1 MYIYEFFYSFR
12 SFGIALGLL
21 GKPRVK
27 YMIKP
32 GKEQE
37 SVTAL
42 VLVPQSNLAIQY
54 YRWLSRIAEVSI
66 STEEVGINT
75 DRIVQRLIREG
86 QEHVTVGMKKLYETK
101 PHILIST
108 PQAVLDLYKED
119 PDLVPLEYLS
129 TVVVDEVDYL
139 IETVPKKSP
148 ERAWGGSY
156 EKAIKKIRAHP
167 GATRELLDMVF
178 TARKEINARMQEWA
192 WDEGAEEP
200 YRKDTFVGSR
210 DMPGPQLVASSATL
224 RTHLS
229 NYLYD
234 ESGWLN
240 KSFVMKV
247 KNTGSKPVKKTKETA
262 DERVREGALS
272 GRVKHCIIEVSKTEV
287 RNVEGA
293 IDVTEDGAEQVDTHK
308 LLGDLADERPPRNHM
323 IDKG

>member
-1 MYIYEFFYSFR
+1 MN
-12 SFGIALGLL
+12 
-21 GKPRVK
+21 
-27 YMIKP
+27 KP

-54 YRWLSRIAEVSI
+54 YRWLSRITEGSI
-66 STEEVGINT
+66 STEEVGIET
-75 DRIVQRLIREG
+75 DRIVQRLVREG
-86 QEHVTVGMKKLYETK
+86 QEHVTAGMKKLSETK

-108 PQAVLDLYKED
+108 PQAVLDLYKKD
-119 PDLVPLEYLS
+119 PDLVPFEYLS

-139 IETVPKKSP
+139 IETVPKKNP
-148 ERAWGGSY
+148 ERAWRGSY
-156 EKAIKKIRAHP
+156 EKAIKKIRTHP
-167 GATRELLDMVF
+167 GATRELLDMIF
-178 TARKEINARMQEWA
+178 TARKEVNARMQEWA
-192 WDEGAEEP
+192 WDEGAEGP
-200 YRKDTFVGSR
+200 YRKGSFFGSR
-210 DMPGPQLVASSATL
+210 DMPGPQLVVSSATL

-234 ESGWLN
+234 ESGWMN

-247 KNTGSKPVKKTKETA
+247 KNTDSKPVKKTEETA
-262 DERVREGALS
+262 EERVREGASS

-293 IDVTEDGAEQVDTHK
+293 IDVTEDGAEQVETHK

>member
-1 MYIYEFFYSFR
+1 
-12 SFGIALGLL
+12 
-21 GKPRVK
+21 
-27 YMIKP
+27 MIKP
-32 GKEQE
+32 NKEQE

-54 YRWLSRIAEVSI
+54 YRWLSRIAEGLI
-66 STEEVGINT
+66 STEEVGIET
-75 DRIVQRLIREG
+75 DRIVQRLVREG
-86 QEHVTVGMKKLYETK
+86 QEHVTAGMKKLYETK

-108 PQAVLDLYKED
+108 PQAVLDLYKKD
-119 PDLVPLEYLS
+119 PDLVPFEYLS

-139 IETVPKKSP
+139 IETVPKKNP
-148 ERAWGGSY
+148 ERAWRGSY

-167 GATRELLDMVF
+167 GVTRELLNIIF
-178 TARKEINARMQEWA
+178 AARKEVNARMQEWA
-192 WDEGAEEP
+192 WDEGAEGP
-200 YRKDTFVGSR
+200 YRKGSFFGSR
-210 DMPGPQLVASSATL
+210 DMPGPQLVVSSATL

-229 NYLYD
+229 DYLHD

-247 KNTGSKPVKKTKETA
+247 KNTGSKPVKKTEETA
-262 DERVREGALS
+262 DERVREGASS

-293 IDVTEDGAEQVDTHK
+293 IDVTEDGAEQVETHK

>member
-1 MYIYEFFYSFR
+1 
-12 SFGIALGLL
+12 
-21 GKPRVK
+21 
-27 YMIKP
+27 MIKP
-32 GKEQE
+32 SKEQE

-54 YRWLSRIAEVSI
+54 YRWLSRIAEGLI
-66 STEEVGINT
+66 STEEVGIET
-75 DRIVQRLIREG
+75 DRIVQRLVREG
-86 QEHVTVGMKKLYETK
+86 QEHVTAGMKKLYETK

-108 PQAVLDLYKED
+108 PQAVLDLYKKD
-119 PDLVPLEYLS
+119 PDLVPFEYLS

-139 IETVPKKSP
+139 IETVPKKNP
-148 ERAWGGSY
+148 ERAWRGSY

-167 GATRELLDMVF
+167 GVTRELLNIIF
-178 TARKEINARMQEWA
+178 AARKEVNARMQEWA
-192 WDEGAEEP
+192 WDEGAEGP
-200 YRKDTFVGSR
+200 YRKGSFFGSR
-210 DMPGPQLVASSATL
+210 DMPGPQLVVSSATL

-229 NYLYD
+229 DYLHD

-247 KNTGSKPVKKTKETA
+247 KNTGSKPVKKTEETA
-262 DERVREGALS
+262 DERVREGASS

-293 IDVTEDGAEQVDTHK
+293 IDVTEDGAEQVETHK